1 MYLDQLFKI
10 QQIVENHIKELS
22 QINENA
28 LGEKNLFDLRFLAL
42 QVKVGELANLTK
54 CYKYSRTKEDIPKDK
69 IMIRY
74 IDAMKYLLSIGNEN
88 NFSIINIDN
97 VNSVVKEDSII
108 KAFSNIFDD
117 IAHLK
122 YHIQQNN
129 YIDSMSRYIK
139 LFGEFINLG
148 ASLGL
153 TFEEVYNYYIEMAPC
168 NLNQKNNVKR
178 P

>member
-1 MYLDQLFKI
+1 MHLDQLFKI
-10 QQIVENHIKELS
+10 QQIMENHIKELS
-22 QINENA
+22 QIDENV
-28 LGEKNLFDLRFLAL
+28 LGKENLFDLRFLAL

-88 NFSIINIDN
+88 NFSIINIDD
-97 VNSVVKEDSII
+97 VNSIIKEDSII
-108 KAFSNIFDD
+108 KSFSNIFDD
-117 IAHLK
+117 ITHLK
-122 YHIQQNN
+122 YHIKQNN

-148 ASLGL
+148 ENLGL
-153 TFEEVYNYYIEMAPC
+153 TFEEVYNYYSEMVPC
-168 NLNQKNNVKR
+168 YLNHKKNINKS
-178 P
+178 